1 MQKMTENTNP
11 LQKYYRQ
18 PQIYVK
24 LPSGGKWYSPEVFT
38 PTENG
43 EIPILPMTAKDELA
57 FKTPDALISGQ
68 ATVDVIKSCVPNFK
82 DPWQMV
88 NFDTDTILLAI
99 RIASYGETM
108 NIDYTV
114 PVTNEQAS
122 TTLNLPAM
130 LEDLSKVKI
139 ADSCKTKAGFVIKL
153 APLRYNQ
160 LTQIILAQY
169 EQQRVYASA
178 VASNVNDVTRSK
190 TFAESFKKLNELNF
204 DMLIKSVA
212 SITTP
217 DNVEVNDKNQ
227 IIEFLSNAPSD
238 VVDEIQTELGKVRG
252 QAQTPPL
259 KIKATEEQIKKGVS
273 ATFEVPVTFDNSNFF
288 G

>member
-18 PQIYVK
+18 PQIYIK
-24 LPSGGKWYSPEVFT
+24 LPSGGRYYSPDVFT

-68 ATVDVIKSCVPNFK
+68 ATVDVIKSCVPNLK

-108 NIDYTV
+108 NIDYQV
-114 PVTNEQAS
+114 PVVKESVS
-122 TTLNLPAM
+122 TTLNLPAL
-130 LEDLSKVKI
+130 LEDLSRVQLK
-139 ADSCKTKAGFVIKL
+139 DSCTTKAGFMIKI

-160 LTQIILAQY
+160 LTKIIIAQY

-178 VASNVNDVTRSK
+178 VASSVNETIRTK
-190 TFAESFKKLNELNF
+190 TFSESFNKLNELNF
-204 DMLIKSVA
+204 DMLYQSIS

-217 DNVEVNDKNQ
+217 DKVEVTDKNQ
-227 IIEFLSNAPSD
+227 ILDFLKNASSD
-238 VVDEIQTELGKVRG
+238 VVDEIQTELSKLRL

-259 KIKATEEQIKKGVS
+259 KIKATEDQIKKGVPT
-273 ATFEVPVTFDNSNFF
+273 TFEVPVTFDNSNFF